1 MIKLA
6 VVQVRGTLGMNYKFK
21 DTLKFLKLVRKNS
34 CSVVEN
40 NRTSLGML
48 VKLKDYV
55 TWGEISPGIYKEL
68 LEKRGRIV
76 GNKTLTEAYIKNK
89 VNMNYDEFVKNF
101 FDGKIK
107 MKEVPGLKPFFRL
120 SPPRGGFDKNGIKK
134 QFSLGGALGYRG
146 DDINNLVRRML

>member
-1 MIKLA
+1 MVKLA

-55 TWGEISPGIYKEL
+55 TWGEISPETYKEL
-68 LEKRGRIV
+68 LEKRGRIA
-76 GNKTLTEAYIKNK
+76 GNKILTEAYIKSK
-89 VNMNYDEFVKNF
+89 VNMDYAEFVKNF

-107 MKEVPGLKPFFRL
+107 MKDVPGLKKYFRL
-120 SPPRGGFDKNGIKK
+120 TPPKGGYEKKGIKK
-134 QFSLGGALGYRG
+134 QYSIGGALGYRKEA
-146 DDINNLVRRML
+146 INILLKKMM